1 MIRYVTK
8 YSRKITARSPSLF
21 CLSLTLLSI
30 LEMSFLLLSSPWL
43 TNHVM
48 RTIQNYL
55 DMSNFSLQELE
66 FLWNTKLVIWKCA
79 ILFWIEQNITE
90 KSRSLFK
97 KSRYERMCDLKN
109 CFKQKI
115 SKQINAC
122 MKSVLTKLSMLC
134 TILSIYICLISY
146 SNLFYPLFERS
157 MLLERWFFFWNSIQ
171 KSTLFSCLCVRW
183 RKHFEWWTISF

>member
-1 MIRYVTK
+1 MNTNIFSILFLWKCNFRFYQTITNTQKRENSIHLTMIRYVTK

-48 RTIQNYL
+48 RTKQNYL

-79 ILFWIEQNITE
+79 ILFWIEQNVTK

-97 KSRYERMCDLKN
+97 KSRYERLCDLKN

-134 TILSIYICLISY
+134 TILSIYIY
-146 SNLFYPLFERS
+146 LFNFLF
-157 MLLERWFFFWNSIQ
+157 
-171 KSTLFSCLCVRW
+171 
-183 RKHFEWWTISF
+183 